1 MRDTLPLLD
10 KIEFPPIRR
19 GKLDTLQVNVGY
31 RCNQSCFHCHVNAGP
46 NRTEEMVAEVADLVL
61 EFLKRRRIGTL
72 DITGGAPELNANFRR
87 LVRNAR
93 ALGVTVMDRCNLTIL
108 VQPGQEDLAAFLAAQ
123 RVEVVASMPCY
134 LAGNVER
141 QRGKGVFDG
150 SIRGL
155 RKLNDVG
162 YGRDPALTLNLVY
175 NPQGPSLP
183 PSQAALEAD
192 YKRVLGEQYGIAF
205 NKLYV
210 LANMPIRRF
219 GSTLISKGEFDAYLR
234 LLQDAHL
241 DANLDGV
248 MCRNLISV
256 DWQGFVYDCDFNQM
270 LDLPLTR
277 GRNARTHLSDL
288 LDDVIDGN
296 PIHVAGHCYG
306 CTAGQGSSCGGALK
320 EAAE

>member
-10 KIEFPPIRR
+10 KIRFPAIRR

-46 NRTEEMVAEVADLVL
+46 TRPEEMTADVAELVL
-61 EFLKRRRIGTL
+61 DFVKRRRIATL

-87 LVRNAR
+87 MVREAR
-93 ALGVTVMDRCNLTIL
+93 ELGARVMDRCNLTIL
-108 VQPGQEDLAAFLAAQ
+108 QQPGQQDLAEFLSEHQ
-123 RVEVVASMPCY
+123 VEVMASLPCY
-134 LAGNVER
+134 LRDNVER

-155 RKLNDVG
+155 RKLNALG
-162 YGRDPALTLNLVY
+162 YGRDPALVLNLVY

-183 PSQAALEAD
+183 PAQRALEAD
-192 YKRVLGEQYGIAF
+192 YKRVLGKQYGIAF

-210 LANMPIRRF
+210 LANMPIQRF
-219 GSTLISKGEFDAYLR
+219 GSMLVSKGEFEGYLD
-234 LLQDAHL
+234 LLREAHL

-270 LDLPLTR
+270 LDLPLMR
-277 GRNARTHLSDL
+277 EGRKRAHLSDL
-288 LDDVIDGN
+288 LDEPIEGN
-296 PIHVAGHCYG
+296 PIRVAGHCYG